1 MQKYLYHLPGCDWR
15 LATPPSCHGQ
25 AKPYG
30 GKWKVV
36 KHLYGYHENII
47 RNLLRRSSSKKHM
60 DLQLAYANDSDT
72 LLNALRA
79 RSPAAFSYVF
89 EQYSDKIFRLS
100 VSMLKNETEAEGV
113 VQDSFLR
120 LIERL
125 DQFEGRANL
134 GTWLYRIAYN
144 LSVDRLR
151 KRKPDVVLNDE
162 PGDCRLPAP
171 VHLVDWQQWPE
182 KLLTD
187 SEVTAALD
195 EAIAALPEKFRIVFI
210 LREVEGLSTQ
220 ETAEITNLTLSAA
233 KVRLHRARLFLREH
247 LTQSLLA
254 LGSE

>member
-1 MQKYLYHLPGCDWR
+1 M
-15 LATPPSCHGQ
+15 
-25 AKPYG
+25 
-30 GKWKVV
+30 
-36 KHLYGYHENII
+36 N
-47 RNLLRRSSSKKHM
+47 
-60 DLQLAYANDSDT
+60 LQLNYANDPDA
-72 LLNALRA
+72 LLQALRN
-79 RSPAAFSYVF
+79 RTPEAFSYVF

-100 VSMLKNETEAEGV
+100 VSMLKDEAAAEGV

-151 KRKPDVVLNDE
+151 KRKPDLVLDDE
-162 PGDCRLPAP
+162 PGDGRLPAP
-171 VHLVDWQQWPE
+171 VHLADWQQWPE

-187 SEVTAALD
+187 AEVTQTLD
-195 EAIAALPEKFRIVFI
+195 EAIAALPEKFRIVFV
-210 LREVEGLSTQ
+210 LREVEGLTTQ
-220 ETAEITNLTLSAA
+220 ETAEITNLSLSAT

-254 LGSE
+254 IGSL

>member
-1 MQKYLYHLPGCDWR
+1 M
-15 LATPPSCHGQ
+15 
-25 AKPYG
+25 
-30 GKWKVV
+30 
-36 KHLYGYHENII
+36 N
-47 RNLLRRSSSKKHM
+47 
-60 DLQLAYANDSDT
+60 LQLNYANDPDA
-72 LLNALRA
+72 LLQALRN
-79 RSPAAFSYVF
+79 RTPEAFSYIF

-100 VSMLKNETEAEGV
+100 VSMLKDEAAAEGV

-151 KRKPDVVLNDE
+151 KRKPDLVLDDE
-162 PGDCRLPAP
+162 PGDGRLPAP
-171 VHLVDWQQWPE
+171 VHLADWQQWHE

-187 SEVTAALD
+187 AEVTQALD
-195 EAIAALPEKFRIVFI
+195 EAIAALPEKFRIVFV
-210 LREVEGLSTQ
+210 LREVEGLTTQ
-220 ETAEITNLTLSAA
+220 ETAEITNLSLSAT

-254 LGSE
+254 IGSL

>member
-1 MQKYLYHLPGCDWR
+1 M
-15 LATPPSCHGQ
+15 
-25 AKPYG
+25 
-30 GKWKVV
+30 
-36 KHLYGYHENII
+36 N
-47 RNLLRRSSSKKHM
+47 
-60 DLQLAYANDSDT
+60 LQLNYANDPDA
-72 LLNALRA
+72 LLQALRN
-79 RSPAAFSYVF
+79 RTPEAFSYVF

-100 VSMLKNETEAEGV
+100 VSMLKDEVAAEGV

-151 KRKPDVVLNDE
+151 KRKPDLVLDDE
-162 PGDCRLPAP
+162 PGDGRLPAP
-171 VHLVDWQQWPE
+171 VHLADWQQWPE

-187 SEVTAALD
+187 AEVTQTLD
-195 EAIAALPEKFRIVFI
+195 EAIAALPEKFRIVFV
-210 LREVEGLSTQ
+210 LREVEGLTTQ
-220 ETAEITNLTLSAA
+220 ETAEITNLSLSAT

-254 LGSE
+254 IGSL